1 MRAWLEWAIARGE
14 IKTEKDFSKNGAKQT
29 FFFFFLTKKDPNVEN
44 YSVFRRGWGV
54 AVTMTWDGERDEEQ
68 EGGLMFGRR
77 CSQVCGRERGTLL
90 LISETGR
97 G

>member
-29 FFFFFLTKKDPNVEN
+29 FFFFFDQKDPNVEN

-54 AVTMTWDGERDEEQ
+54 AVTMTWDD
-68 EGGLMFGRR
+68 GGAGGRPDVWP
-77 CSQVCGRERGTLL
+77 QML
-90 LISETGR
+90 TGVWA
-97 G
+97 